1 MYIHD
6 VDFSGFQLDISGN
19 HDQPHLINVPD
30 DWYNW
35 QRGDINEHMGLRL
48 QIKPPAGAKADNGN
62 LLTLGDIY
70 DNRKST
76 YVNYAAQFTDYIRMS
91 VSGVVLDGTAA
102 AAQPCP
108 QASSAAVEDVHEL
121 KASEHGT
128 KKGVSFHKH
137 LGRR

>member
-1 MYIHD
+1 M
-6 VDFSGFQLDISGN
+6 SGN
-19 HDQPHLINVPD
+19 QDQSHLIKVPD
-30 DWYNW
+30 NWYNW
-35 QRGDINEHMGLRL
+35 QRGDINKNMGLRL

-70 DNRKST
+70 DNGRST
-76 YVNYAAQFTDYIRMS
+76 YVHYAAQFTDYIRMA

-102 AAQPCP
+102 APQSCP
-108 QASSAAVEDVHEL
+108 QASSAVVEDVHAL

-128 KKGVSFHKH
+128 KQGVRLHMH